1 MAQGGEHTH
10 EDGVEHTHDEAPAK
24 PLTGFGVFI
33 GADGGVILERNPSIL
48 NIEIGHEA
56 NLAEVR
62 RAVSEILMDL
72 QAQTAAEYT
81 VMKMLSFEQAK
92 ASAPAEQQ

>member
-1 MAQGGEHTH
+1 MSEETADHTH
-10 EDGVEHTHDEAPAK
+10 EEASPK

-33 GADGGVILERNPSIL
+33 GADGGIILERNPSIL
-48 NIEIGHEA
+48 NVEVDHEA

-92 ASAPAEQQ
+92 AAAPQEQQ

>member
-1 MAQGGEHTH
+1 MSEETTEHTH
-10 EDGVEHTHDEAPAK
+10 EEAPAK

-33 GADGGVILERNPSIL
+33 GADGGVILERNTAIL
-48 NIEIGHEA
+48 NIEVAHEA

-92 ASAPAEQQ
+92 ASAAAEQE

>member
-1 MAQGGEHTH
+1 MSEETTEHTH
-10 EDGVEHTHDEAPAK
+10 EEAPAK
-24 PLTGFGVFI
+24 PLTGFAVFI
-33 GADGGVILERNPSIL
+33 GADGGVILERNPAIL
-48 NIEIGHEA
+48 NIEVGHEA

-92 ASAPAEQQ
+92 TTPAQEPE

>member
-1 MAQGGEHTH
+1 MSEETTEHTH
-10 EDGVEHTHDEAPAK
+10 EEAPAK
-24 PLTGFGVFI
+24 PLTGFAVFI
-33 GADGGVILERNPSIL
+33 GADGGVILERNTSIL
-48 NIEIGHEA
+48 NIEVAHEA

-92 ASAPAEQQ
+92 ASAAAEQE

>member
-1 MAQGGEHTH
+1 MSEETTEHTH
-10 EDGVEHTHDEAPAK
+10 EEAPAK
-24 PLTGFGVFI
+24 PLTGFAVFI
-33 GADGGVILERNPSIL
+33 GADGGVILERNPAIL
-48 NIEIGHEA
+48 NIEVEHEA

-92 ASAPAEQQ
+92 AASTQEQE